1 MWGDQVEQQ
10 FDFALKRLNQFRL
23 GEDHDLFHSSF
34 SGEPDGE
41 LSLAPLLLELVL
53 DYAGLDEFFFTRV
66 AVNGLSRGKWMVPLD
81 VR

>member
-1 MWGDQVEQQ
+1 MWGDQVEKQ
-10 FDFALKRLNQFRL
+10 FDIALKRLNQFRL

-41 LSLAPLLLELVL
+41 LLLAPLLLELVL
-53 DYAGLDEFFFTRV
+53 DYAGLHEFSTGV
-66 AVNGLSRGKWMVPLD
+66 AGNGLSRGNWMGPLD